1 MKKVFNNDRVAHVWA
16 QHSQS
21 EGRSSNGNFW
31 FIDDDIYSYRTRIAR
46 LVHSPITGAPAY
58 LITTRK
64 YSVTTSSKHMPA
76 IYRAVRGRYFNV
88 DDVGACDAQS
98 HGENVKHMRAEYEGL
113 LLKLARAKSNGVF
126 IEAQA
131 RALHASAIEYAE
143 FFGLAYPDFP
153 AIEQETL
160 DAIKERAAKD
170 RKRKAEDTKKR
181 KAAHA
186 LEQAERLEKWRDNA
200 EYVYFRT
207 NRGDKTYMRVNG
219 ENIETSQGASFPI
232 DHAKK
237 AFKYIRAR
245 KDLSIEYD
253 SERDILQDNK
263 TIRLGHFQIDRIDA
277 QGNVHAS
284 CHFVEWDEI
293 ERIARQLKIYP

>member
-1 MKKVFNNDRVAHVWA
+1 MRKVFNIDQVAHVWA

-31 FIDDDIYSYRTRIAR
+31 FRYNAIYSYRTQVAR

-76 IYRAVRGRYFNV
+76 IYRAISGRYFNV
-88 DDVGACDAQS
+88 DDVQAESKERHA
-98 HGENVKHMRAEYEGL
+98 ENVKHMKAEYEGL
-113 LLKLARAKSNGVF
+113 LLKLSRAKSNGEF

-131 RALHASAIEYAE
+131 RALRASAIEYAE
-143 FFGLAYPDFP
+143 FFGLECPDFP

-160 DAIKERAAKD
+160 DAMKERAARD
-170 RKRKAEDTKKR
+170 RKRKAEETKKR
-181 KAAHA
+181 NAAHA
-186 LEQAERLEKWRDNA
+186 LERAERLEKWRDNA

-207 NRGDKTYMRVNG
+207 NRGEKTYMRVNG
-219 ENIETSQGASFPI
+219 ENIETSQGASFPV

-237 AFKYIRAR
+237 
-245 KDLSIEYD
+245 S
-253 SERDILQDNK
+253 
-263 TIRLGHFQIDRIDA
+263 
-277 QGNVHAS
+277 V
-284 CHFVEWDEI
+284 
-293 ERIARQLKIYP
+293 